1 MERSFQNAMEYIQD
15 NNYVRAGEECEEAL
29 ETAKKLKDKN
39 KIEDISGY
47 MMLIEAVNKADS
59 LYGEQEYELAQA
71 DYMTARERSRNADH
85 VADEYIEKK
94 LSVINDYLS
103 VYDYIQLGDSLSTKG
118 DYKGAEEKYLWAK
131 GLATRIYFDEGRKQA
146 IEALDRLY
154 EEMVKEQEEEE
165 EENAPPAQTGRLA
178 TFRRFRAAA
187 LSVRFLFEG
196 HAVCRFGFLFAETG
210 RRGGVVWP
218 RLGWGKGILV
228 IPPFPSCQ
236 RDSSG
241 LSLTILT
248 PPPPCLPFPP
258 CSIGRTDFIEKM

>member
-1 MERSFQNAMEYIQD
+1 MTERKIVETLALKYHLSDTSVWRTLKRYYEFVEPEDAVASAATPAT
-15 NNYVRAGEECEEAL
+15 NNRDTDSRKRGGGRKGEE
-29 ETAKKLKDKN
+29 K
-39 KIEDISGY
+39 
-47 MMLIEAVNKADS
+47 
-59 LYGEQEYELAQA
+59 
-71 DYMTARERSRNADH
+71 
-85 VADEYIEKK
+85 
-94 LSVINDYLS
+94 
-103 VYDYIQLGDSLSTKG
+103 
-118 DYKGAEEKYLWAK
+118 
-131 GLATRIYFDEGRKQA
+131 
-146 IEALDRLY
+146 
-154 EEMVKEQEEEE
+154 EEEE